1 LIKILSKQ
9 LILLCG
15 FLVISTSIVY
25 GADPVA
31 ELQVIPEVQIDFG
44 ELEAYS
50 KTVKTESITITNCG
64 EPNSILCW
72 EVVVAPDP
80 ESENWLTIE
89 GETTGEINL
98 EAGDSKYTD
107 VSLGACALCVDEAG
121 IHDGEFYVYQYDYD
135 YSATPGPACTSTVV
149 DSVGPIEA
157 TMILPE
163 FNVLE
168 ASPEGLDFGENIEEM
183 ALSITNAGEGEMEW
197 EATLVIAEGVTW
209 LTIDGETGT
218 SGTTGSAETDTI
230 TVRVDRSALEG
241 CTYEYSASIKI
252 IATNALPEEVTVF
265 VTMNKN
271 IIPQIP
277 KMPTP
282 VDGAADQSLYSTLS
296 WKEGETSE
304 TAEGIAKYDVYF
316 SSNQVLVESNNPSA
330 LICDDIAVPYCDPS
344 GGGGQLNEN
353 TTYYWAVK
361 AIDDCQGNTVDS
373 GIWIFTT
380 GEAPP
385 PINNCLISSL
395 LSLSNN
401 EITTLRRFRD
411 EVLVESYKGE
421 KYIDLYYSYHTVEA
435 LLIMLFNPELRMC
448 ANRIVK
454 ESLPAIKAHLRGEI
468 APIDTGVVEDMELF
482 LEQFGKSA
490 SPGLKRVIRIMKK
503 DIAQGDLF
511 KDLGFSIVK

>member
-1 LIKILSKQ
+1 M
-9 LILLCG
+9 
-15 FLVISTSIVY
+15 
-25 GADPVA
+25 
-31 ELQVIPEVQIDFG
+31 
-44 ELEAYS
+44 
-50 KTVKTESITITNCG
+50 
-64 EPNSILCW
+64 
-72 EVVVAPDP
+72 
-80 ESENWLTIE
+80 
-89 GETTGEINL
+89 
-98 EAGDSKYTD
+98 
-107 VSLGACALCVDEAG
+107 DEAG

-135 YSATPGPACTSTVV
+135 YSASPEPACTSTVV

-252 IATNALPEEVTVF
+252 IATNALPGEVTVF

-316 SSNQVLVESNNPSA
+316 SSNQAFVESNNPSV

-353 TTYYWAVK
+353 TTYY
-361 AIDDCQGNTVDS
+361 
-373 GIWIFTT
+373 
-380 GEAPP
+380 
-385 PINNCLISSL
+385 
-395 LSLSNN
+395 
-401 EITTLRRFRD
+401 
-411 EVLVESYKGE
+411 
-421 KYIDLYYSYHTVEA
+421 
-435 LLIMLFNPELRMC
+435 
-448 ANRIVK
+448 
-454 ESLPAIKAHLRGEI
+454 
-468 APIDTGVVEDMELF
+468 
-482 LEQFGKSA
+482 
-490 SPGLKRVIRIMKK
+490 
-503 DIAQGDLF
+503 
-511 KDLGFSIVK
+511 